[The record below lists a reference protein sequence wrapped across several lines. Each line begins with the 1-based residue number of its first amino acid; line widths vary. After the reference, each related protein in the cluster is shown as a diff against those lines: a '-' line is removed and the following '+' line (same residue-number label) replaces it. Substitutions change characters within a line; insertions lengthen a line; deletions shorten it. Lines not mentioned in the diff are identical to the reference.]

1 MRHKAH
7 FGKMITE
14 VIIRLK
20 LLMSR
25 GQPFEE
31 SVNALSEKEEIMR
44 KSKLRP
50 G

>member
-25 GQPFEE
+25 DQPFEE
-31 SVNALSEKEEIMR
+31 SVNELSRNEELVR
-44 KSKLRP
+44 KI
-50 G
+50 